1 MKAAMYAIIKK
12 DFALLQVTVDYFLL
26 FLLFL

>member
-12 DFALLQVTVDYFLL
+12 DFRIVATVDYFLL